1 MAVDGGRGGFWAV
14 EKMGEQGELDELR
27 ARLAALEAEVGR
39 LREESAAAH
48 TAAVRTGEARTA
60 GGRTTG
66 GRTAE
71 ARTATRRGVAKREA
85 PAAGT
90 GTGTGTDGRTARAT
104 TVTAVTAVTAKA
116 DRDSTEAGSTA
127 HAHTP
132 APDAVRP
139 DRAELHQ
146 SMTGL
151 ADALGVMRSEQAEQA
166 ERAERANRALQAERA
181 EQPTQVL
188 RTRPLEA
195 RSSAPAR
202 HSQFLESLL
211 AGQAVLPEEPQRESR

>member
-60 GGRTTG
+60 GERTAGERTAG

-71 ARTATRRGVAKREA
+71 ARTATRRGAAKREA
-85 PAAGT
+85 PAAVTVT
-90 GTGTGTDGRTARAT
+90 GAATDSRTAGVT
-104 TVTAVTAVTAKA
+104 TVTAKA
-116 DRDSTEAGSTA
+116 GRDSTEAGSSA

-132 APDAVRP
+132 APDAARP

-151 ADALGVMRSEQAEQA
+151 ADALGVMRSEQAE
-166 ERAERANRALQAERA
+166 RADRALQAERA

>member
-1 MAVDGGRGGFWAV
+1 M

-27 ARLAALEAEVGR
+27 ERLAALEAEVGR
-39 LREESAAAH
+39 LRAESAAAH
-48 TAAVRTGEARTA
+48 TAAVRTGDVHTA
-60 GGRTTG
+60 G

-71 ARTATRRGVAKREA
+71 ARTATRRGAAKREA
-85 PAAGT
+85 PAAV
-90 GTGTGTDGRTARAT
+90 TGTDGRTAGAT
-104 TVTAVTAVTAKA
+104 AGTTKA
-116 DRDSTEAGSTA
+116 GRDRTEAGSSA

-139 DRAELHQ
+139 DRVELHQ

-151 ADALGVMRSEQAEQA
+151 ADALGVMRSEQAARA

-195 RSSAPAR
+195 RSSTPAR

-211 AGQAVLPEEPQRESR
+211 EGQAVLPEEPQRESR